1 MAKTKQK
8 NQTSVAWDGHG
19 ESAQPSMQNRVLPL
33 MKSSHLRLLVLT
45 VGLLPALALAAK
57 DGKTKKKPAAAHGGE
72 SAEVLKPF
80 DKNDNHQI
88 DPDELAAMQK
98 SFAALRKLD
107 KNSNGEIEKV
117 EVEIPKAPA
126 ADNRKGRALAGLQK
140 VDKNGNHKIDADE
153 IEALQKVLAGG
164 RIMTR
169 LDQNGNGKLEPGE
182 VERLN
187 QRIAQGAGGKTK
199 RPSSPPPSV
208 HKTPEKPTESA
219 PPAETVKPAAPA
231 EKPKTPVNFGS

>member
-1 MAKTKQK
+1 MKKSIPLAAAFIVIT
-8 NQTSVAWDGHG
+8 
-19 ESAQPSMQNRVLPL
+19 LPG
-33 MKSSHLRLLVLT
+33 LT
-45 VGLLPALALAAK
+45 LAAK
-57 DGKTKKKPAAAHGGE
+57 GGKAQAKHPQQPSGDLADA
-72 SAEVLKPF
+72 LKPF
-80 DKNDNHQI
+80 DKNGNHQI
-88 DPDELAAMQK
+88 DADELAAVQK
-98 SFAALRKLD
+98 VFTALGKLD
-107 KNSNGEIEKV
+107 KNANGEIEQR
-117 EVEIPKAPA
+117 EVAAASAPA
-126 ADNRKGRALAGLQK
+126 RPGAPGGRLVKAAEGLKK